1 MYEDFHILD
10 VHTVEAGSTNDH
22 IDAGYQPMDLEA
34 DEYEKQIIDTVQNL
48 TELALGKKYVPLFV
62 RNKISNKKEQ
72 TDMIIE
78 CSQYLDRE
86 TILKHLPFLTPD
98 EIDGIMLRKDKE
110 EMDSFI
116 DYEDS
121 EELGTNKA
129 DLEAEKEET
138 HKSSL
143 GDE

>member
-1 MYEDFHILD
+1 
-10 VHTVEAGSTNDH
+10 
-22 IDAGYQPMDLEA
+22 MDLEA

-110 EMDSFI
+110 EMDLFI
-116 DYEDS
+116 DDEDS